1 MEDDAEVSV
10 KSKQGRSMMVERL
23 GNVLYWT
30 GCAAAVGVVILS
42 SVNDV
47 RRGTV
52 DSFTITVA
60 VVGAVGCWA
69 LGRALRY
76 ILAGR

>member
-1 MEDDAEVSV
+1 
-10 KSKQGRSMMVERL
+10 MVERL

-30 GCAAAVGVVILS
+30 GCVAAIVVAVLSVLAIVGSGRDDWWIAAAFGAGVS
-42 SVNDV
+42 S
-47 RRGTV
+47 
-52 DSFTITVA
+52 
-60 VVGAVGCWA
+60 GCWV